1 MIKKITICTL
11 LLSFGG
17 LAIAEDATTQPTDAA
32 DIPATQM
39 ESMQVRAAA
48 VEKPAVPA
56 NLPATS
62 EGVSSNQIQE
72 GINVI
77 NTEDAIKYLPSVQVR
92 KRYIGDTNSPVSTRT
107 SGTLVTSR
115 TLVYADHVLLSNF
128 LGNGPSYAPR
138 FGLVSPEEIERID
151 MIYGPY
157 SALYPGN
164 AIGSVIQIKTRMP
177 DKFEAHLSAQAFTQ
191 NYELYN
197 TNDNFSG
204 NQLSASFGGRQD
216 NFSWWLS
223 ANKLNN
229 SAMPQAYLQKP
240 QSTTAAAPAD
250 KVVTGAIVDLGVDG
264 KPRVILGENN
274 ITKTIQDQAKLKLAY
289 DFSPSIQ
296 AAYTLGYWQED
307 QNEKAKS
314 YLRDNAGNPIYSGNV
329 NINGFKYTLA
339 NTNYIIGQ
347 RDREHFMHS
356 LSLHDKDAG
365 NWDWELVATKYDF
378 SKDIYRQPT
387 IALPAAG
394 VGGAGQITDS
404 NGTGWETFDLRTN
417 YFPQGKDGDHQLS
430 FGYHIDTYVLDTLV
444 SKTANWKTGPATS
457 RISAFAGKT
466 QTQALYAQDAWKLT
480 QDWKA
485 TFGGRWEKWKAYDGS
500 LANATSNLSFD
511 DRKDNYFSPK
521 FSLSYEASP
530 VWVLRG
536 SVGKAYRMPTVAELF
551 QGSITAGS
559 IVNNDPNLKPEAA
572 VSTDLTVERDLG
584 NGLFRA
590 SYFHESMKD
599 ALISQTNAY
608 TLVTNIQNVDKI
620 RTKGIELAYQGVDI
634 GVNGLDVAGSLT
646 LTRSKILENKN
657 NPATEGNDQPRIPD
671 VRATLSATYRQNDKL
686 SYAMGMRYVG
696 NQYNTLENND
706 VKRDDYGGTSKLFM
720 IDVRANYRFNKN
732 WRLSA
737 GIENL
742 NNYKYFAFNSAP
754 QRTFL
759 TELKFDY

>member
-1 MIKKITICTL
+1 MLKNITISAL
-11 LLSFGG
+11 LLGYSG
-17 LAIAEDATTQPTDAA
+17 LAMADDVVSKQTDLSEA
-32 DIPATQM
+32 PATQM
-39 ESMQVRAAA
+39 ESMQIRATA
-48 VEKPAVPA
+48 VAKPAVPV

-62 EGVSSNQIQE
+62 EGVTSKQVQD

-128 LGNGPSYAPR
+128 LGNGASFAPR

-164 AIGSVIQIKTRMP
+164 SIGSVIQITTRMP
-177 DKFEAHLSAQAFTQ
+177 DKFEAHASVQAFTQ

-197 TNDNFSG
+197 TDENFSG
-204 NQLSASFGGRQD
+204 NQLSASLGGRQGD
-216 NFSWWLS
+216 FSWRLS
-223 ANKLNN
+223 ANKLN
-229 SAMPQAYLQKP
+229 SAAMPQAYLQKP
-240 QSTTAAAPAD
+240 QSATPAGSA

-264 KPRVILGENN
+264 LPRVILGENN
-274 ITKTIQDQAKLKLAY
+274 ITKTIQDQAKIKLAY
-289 DFSPSIQ
+289 DFTNSIQ
-296 AAYTLGYWQED
+296 GAYTLGFWQED
-307 QNEKAKS
+307 QKEKAKS
-314 YLRDNAGNPIYSGNV
+314 YLRDNTGNPVYSGDV

-339 NTNYIIGQ
+339 NTNYIIGE

-365 NWDWELVATKYDF
+365 NWDWEMVATKYDF
-378 SKDIYRQPT
+378 SKDIYRQPL
-387 IALPAAG
+387 IALPAANA
-394 VGGAGQITDS
+394 GGAGQVTDS
-404 NGTGWETFDLRTN
+404 EGTGWETFDLRTN
-417 YFPQGKDGDHQLS
+417 FYPQGKDGAHQISL
-430 FGYHIDTYVLDTLV
+430 GYHIDEYVLDTLV
-444 SKTANWKTGPATS
+444 SNTANWKTGPATT
-457 RISAFAGKT
+457 RRSAFAGKT
-466 QTQALYAQDAWKLT
+466 QTQAVYAQDAWRFAP
-480 QDWKA
+480 DWKA
-485 TFGGRWEKWKAYDGS
+485 TIGGRWENWEAFDGS
-500 LANATSNLSFD
+500 VANATSKLSFAS
-511 DRKDNYFSPK
+511 REDNFFSPK
-521 FSLSYEASP
+521 FSLSYQATP
-530 VWVLRG
+530 VWLLRG
-536 SVGKAYRMPTVAELF
+536 SIGQAYRMPTVSELF
-551 QGSITAGS
+551 QGSITAGT
-559 IVNNDPNLKPEAA
+559 IVNNDPNLKPENA

-584 NGLFRA
+584 NGLLRA
-590 SYFHESMKD
+590 SYFHENMKD

-620 RTKGIELAYQGVDI
+620 RTQGIELAYQGTDVAI
-634 GVNGLDVAGSLT
+634 NGLDLVGSLT
-646 LTRSKILENKN
+646 LTRSRILENKN
-657 NPATEGNDQPRIPD
+657 YPATVGNEQPRIPN

-686 SYAMGMRYVG
+686 SYGMGLRYVG
-696 NQYNTLENND
+696 DQYNTIENND
-706 VKRDDYGGTSKLFM
+706 VNRGDYGSTSKLFM

-737 GIENL
+737 GIDNL

>member
-1 MIKKITICTL
+1 VIKKITICTL

-197 TNDNFSG
+197 TDDNFSG